1 MTTTVARAL
10 DELDA
15 AAICTLHAFAQR
27 LLTEFPIEAGLPPRI
42 EVRDEIASAVAFDA
56 RWERFVDQMLDAP
69 EYQAAVVL
77 GLAAGVRFKQLRA
90 VAEAFAANWDLLDRV
105 PAPPELPDVEV
116 DGWIVELEGLCKE
129 RDQCVDVDDRMAG
142 RLDEFAA
149 YADRLRNARDT
160 ADRIELLRR
169 EKPSFKV
176 GNVGRKGSWRC
187 DLSDLRERIVA
198 LAERRRAVL
207 LEVSNA
213 VIRHYSVALAEFT
226 RDDVAARRAAGEL
239 EFHDLLVLA
248 RLLLRD
254 PTHGPAAR
262 ARLARRYERLLI
274 DEFQDTDPIQVDLA
288 VLLASSD
295 PDAGARPWTD
305 ATIDPG
311 RLFFV
316 GDPKQSI
323 YRFRRADIGT
333 FLRARD
339 TLHRR
344 AAAC

>member
-1 MTTTVARAL
+1 MV
-10 DELDA
+10 
-15 AAICTLHAFAQR
+15 
-27 LLTEFPIEAGLPPRI
+27 
-42 EVRDEIASAVAFDA
+42 
-56 RWERFVDQMLDAP
+56 
-69 EYQAAVVL
+69 
-77 GLAAGVRFKQLRA
+77 
-90 VAEAFAANWDLLDRV
+90 
-105 PAPPELPDVEV
+105 
-116 DGWIVELEGLCKE
+116 
-129 RDQCVDVDDRMAG
+129 G

-288 VLLASSD
+288 VLLAS
-295 PDAGARPWTD
+295 
-305 ATIDPG
+305 
-311 RLFFV
+311 V
-316 GDPKQSI
+316 GS
-323 YRFRRADIGT
+323 RRRRASVDRCDDRSGSPV
-333 FLRARD
+333 LRRRPEAVDLPVPARRHRHLPPGPRH
-339 TLHRR
+339 LHRR
-344 AAAC
+344 ARSC